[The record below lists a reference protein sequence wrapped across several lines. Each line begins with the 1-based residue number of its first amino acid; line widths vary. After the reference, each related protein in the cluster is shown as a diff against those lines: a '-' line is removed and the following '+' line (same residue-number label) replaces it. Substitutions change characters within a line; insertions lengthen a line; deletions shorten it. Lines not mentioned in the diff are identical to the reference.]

1 MKKPLDNPDEVVYIC
16 VVFKI
21 KRGAITKLID
31 FLKQNTKT
39 YQYFWFQKGE
49 DNGIQH
55 DNSNIQ

>member
-1 MKKPLDNPDEVVYIC
+1 MKKLLDNPDEVVYIC

-39 YQYFWFQKGE
+39 FLHWW
-49 DNGIQH
+49 IQ
-55 DNSNIQ
+55 NEEKNEVQT